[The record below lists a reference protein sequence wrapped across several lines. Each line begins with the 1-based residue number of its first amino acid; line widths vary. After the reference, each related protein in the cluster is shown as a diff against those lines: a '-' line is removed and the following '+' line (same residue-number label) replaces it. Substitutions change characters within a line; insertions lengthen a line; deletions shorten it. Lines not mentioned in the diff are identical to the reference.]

1 MAASLVTEAIEAL
14 AAPVRLAKCGCGV
27 EAPSSYKLPFFKSHA
42 EGTGEAEDICKC
54 GYHRV
59 AHEYD
64 ASRVSKEPIVCRVGG
79 FAKRGDRGFDS
90 FYCGCR
96 GWD

>member
-1 MAASLVTEAIEAL
+1 MASNLLTDAIEAVL
-14 AAPVRLAKCGCGV
+14 APVRLARCFCGT
-27 EAPSSYKLPFFKSHA
+27 ESPSSYKLPFFKDHA
-42 EGTGEAEDICKC
+42 DGTGEAEDHCKC

-64 ASRVSKEPIVCRVGG
+64 ASRVSKEPIKCRVGG
-79 FAKRGDRGFDS
+79 FVKRGDRGFDA
-90 FYCGCR
+90 FYCGCD